1 MSVIKNPKAFAIVC
15 GLLLFCFGIPPAS
28 AQSDSCVGVVHG
40 TILSNDGRPAA
51 QSNLILEPT
60 GDFDLVLPKTKT
72 DDQGHYRFEHI
83 CSGTWSV
90 FLDLSPSPASGKL
103 LYSFLYGTKTWPQ
116 VEISDRNLDGELDVT
131 APPKPAFLRLRL
143 TDSHTGAEIR
153 GAEIT
158 LRVTRKQAIIYS
170 RFIDKTQDDFFFAL
184 PPNQAVKVRVT
195 AKGYRTWKGSA
206 RQSNVFRAASGV
218 TLAAD
223 VSLSP

>member
-1 MSVIKNPKAFAIVC
+1 MIKNPKAFAIVC

-90 FLDLSPSPASGKL
+90 FLDLSPSPAADLTRMRCLSGSVRPVARDSTWL
-103 LYSFLYGTKTWPQ
+103 RFRSSSRRREAAFVAAYSAVDVLP
-116 VEISDRNLDGELDVT
+116 VDG
-131 APPKPAFLRLRL
+131 
-143 TDSHTGAEIR
+143 IR
-153 GAEIT
+153 
-158 LRVTRKQAIIYS
+158 
-170 RFIDKTQDDFFFAL
+170 
-184 PPNQAVKVRVT
+184 
-195 AKGYRTWKGSA
+195 
-206 RQSNVFRAASGV
+206 
-218 TLAAD
+218 AD
-223 VSLSP
+223 